1 MKVKR
6 TVYLVTDYGGEWED
20 AWEFPYMAFENEHDA
35 EVCAEKRS
43 KRNQYDGK
51 DYPETIWDEYCF
63 SKVVAITVLMEE
75 KTCRDVAD
83 FDREPFKCSECGY
96 RVLSI
101 GGKPDDAKLVA
112 PEGGVVDFGCCPN
125 CHRKVVE

>member
-6 TVYLVTDYGGEWED
+6 TVYLVTDYGGEWDD

-35 EVCAEKRS
+35 EACAEKRS
-43 KRNQYDGK
+43 KR
-51 DYPETIWDEYCF
+51 DELNGDAYNRRY
-63 SKVVAITVLMEE
+63 SRVIPVDILMEE
-75 KTCRDVAD
+75 DACRDVAD
-83 FDREPFKCSECGY
+83 FDRESFKCSECGY

-101 GGKPDDAKLVA
+101 GDKPDDAKLVA

-125 CHRKVVE
+125 CRRKVVE